1 MRTVYKREM
10 GAYFRSPVAYTI
22 IAVFM
27 LMVGLFFW
35 VRNLLYASTDFSGA
49 LSMTSTYL
57 TFMMPILTMKLL
69 ADERRSGAEVLLRTS
84 PVPMWKI
91 VVGKYFAALTL
102 YAIMVA
108 LTAIYPI
115 IMTFLSENGVPVG
128 KTFGGY
134 VGFFLLGAT
143 YLAISLFASSFTE
156 SQVVAAV
163 SGIVA
168 LLVLYYLQS
177 IGATIGGTFGSI
189 LQWLSPLKRYSDFSL
204 GGFNIASLVFY
215 ITFSG
220 MMVFMSVLNV
230 ERRRWQ

>member
-1 MRTVYKREM
+1 MGTIYKREM
-10 GAYFRSPVAYTI
+10 NAYFRSPVAYTI
-22 IAVFM
+22 IALFM

-57 TFMMPILTMKLL
+57 TFLMPTLTMKLL
-69 ADERRSGAEVLLRTS
+69 SDERRNGTEVLLRTS
-84 PVPMWKI
+84 PTPMWKV

-108 LTAIYPI
+108 LTSIYPI
-115 IMTFLSENGVPVG
+115 IMTFLSDNGVPAA

-134 VGFFLLGAT
+134 AGFFLLGAT

-156 SQVVAAV
+156 SQVVAAI
-163 SGIVA
+163 SGIVV
-168 LLVLYYLQS
+168 LLVLYYMQS

-204 GGFNIASLVFY
+204 GGFNFASLIFY
-215 ITFSG
+215 LSFSG
-220 MMVFMSVLNV
+220 MMVYLSVLNV